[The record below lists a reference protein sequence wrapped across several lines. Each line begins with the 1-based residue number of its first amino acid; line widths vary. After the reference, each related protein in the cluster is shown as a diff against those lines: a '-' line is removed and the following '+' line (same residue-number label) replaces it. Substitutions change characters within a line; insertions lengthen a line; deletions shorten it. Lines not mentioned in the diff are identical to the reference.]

1 MTLSSL
7 NDATKI
13 DMATWSVGMRPKLI
27 RSTAC
32 NVRRPAVHE
41 SLALACKLDPS
52 QRGNGPPT
60 RLEIKWPSA
69 AIALWFREIALW
81 FNAGL
86 SVVKPDVLSSPQGL
100 QWVKKQTCASAHE
113 HLRLDLRRTFG
124 AIPANLHVALDEATV
139 HTHLLGKTGTW
150 RASHATSV
158 PWPRNLPPIAS
169 AAPPTLLGGGSGVS
183 VGRRFTRL

>member
-113 HLRLDLRRTFG
+113 HLRLASGGPSAQFPQISMSRLMKRRST
-124 AIPANLHVALDEATV
+124 
-139 HTHLLGKTGTW
+139 HTY
-150 RASHATSV
+150 S
-158 PWPRNLPPIAS
+158 
-169 AAPPTLLGGGSGVS
+169 
-183 VGRRFTRL
+183 GRRV